1 MRQDI
6 WEKTFFKKFLRKHND
21 FFLIIYKDRSF
32 ETSNIYIYIYIYIKS
47 IKECHLENYLNLSN
61 KFINIKDKSEKKE
74 LIKKRTFTKNTW

>member
-32 ETSNIYIYIYIYIKS
+32 ETSNIYIYIYKKS